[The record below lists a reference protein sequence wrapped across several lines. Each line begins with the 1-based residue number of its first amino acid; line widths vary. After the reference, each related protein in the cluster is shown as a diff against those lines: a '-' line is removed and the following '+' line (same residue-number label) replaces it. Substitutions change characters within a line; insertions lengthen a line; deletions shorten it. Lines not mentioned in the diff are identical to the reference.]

1 MDAEWLEFKLRM
13 EDLMKE
19 ARQVV
24 GLDAP
29 DMNPLNAD
37 CGEYSNKFEMMNT
50 LGESLICCLLDALE
64 VSGLQRGTLESI
76 EEGEKMYLVLESEES
91 CEFEKKI
98 EKKTARGEPGTSGSV
113 PGIISFITRTYDV
126 HDLWVF
132 NFKYSHSCHLSRK
145 KKSPSASSSSS
156 KTLVWSGSGH
166 KSIHWPRE
174 RGPRPKKTVNNP
186 IEVDITWLARHVKGR
201 SLFRI
206 NTEAAACPTL
216 NEEVNT
222 LSKRAELIKE
232 WCQSVSD
239 YIVGISELSETDDDQ
254 IDHDD
259 DERTDSLKLS
269 LSPLVV
275 SEADAVVIREDHR
288 NSLLIKIAELSKCYK
303 TALYKNATLITFQER
318 FVHLA
323 CGDVISS
330 VKSFES
336 SIDFMD
342 RMTMRILTESL
353 QTKFSSDEF
362 GVAFQYFKKRLFA
375 RKYRPVPFLDQ
386 IRTGRNHPEGFLRI
400 TDDAGKL
407 MEVDRRL
414 VSLSSSVSPEIL
426 IPITASA
433 RVTLPVKEGNV
444 SVNCFVNQKVSG
456 EAESQTFNIGLR
468 AEQLSSFIVV
478 LGKMAGA
485 GMMIP
490 SHAAILRNRDDL
502 TIPLVLSE
510 IPSAKEFKDAIESLS
525 PEQKRF
531 AEAYRSMQLDGTL
544 FSIAIIQIKPQMEVV
559 LNLPEGSLAKEV
571 ELSEKLLKMMTTDGL
586 SSDLL
591 SASKSCSDPLLD
603 VRRNIDRIDGLLQQE
618 RDEILREQ
626 ERLRRIEEEKKRQ
639 EQKRLEA
646 ERRWKEMERRQRVDG
661 ANLENILCASRE
673 LQSTARTF
681 KRAARKSKGF
691 GFGMPTISMPSISG
705 LSSSMSSRAMK
716 KCESIRVED
725 CMEAMTEEGAAFYQE
740 GECVSKSAECTL
752 DGIVS
757 GLNDEQE
764 KCQQNVEMEGDV
776 DKVQDNNKD
785 QDTREDEEGG
795 ESKPTA
801 IESAATDKWDFSKI
815 PSILEQKFS
824 STTETAAAL
833 RPVTLKTGDCWSKL
847 AFSSILDSRGEVA
860 SLSGL
865 SLKSEKEAAFNLL
878 DALTKSGTV
887 AVKEVS
893 VSILFGFSHSWAE
906 SILKTVAKRNRNPLE
921 IAANTA
927 LELARTLHDVH
938 DIAGCD

>member
-646 ERRWKEMERRQRVDG
+646 ERRRKEMERQRAMRECMRKEKMVELT
-661 ANLENILCASRE
+661 NCSMQLENIS
-673 LQSTARTF
+673 
-681 KRAARKSKGF
+681 
-691 GFGMPTISMPSISG
+691 
-705 LSSSMSSRAMK
+705 
-716 KCESIRVED
+716 
-725 CMEAMTEEGAAFYQE
+725 CMMQR
-740 GECVSKSAECTL
+740 
-752 DGIVS
+752 
-757 GLNDEQE
+757 N
-764 KCQQNVEMEGDV
+764 
-776 DKVQDNNKD
+776 
-785 QDTREDEEGG
+785 EGG
-795 ESKPTA
+795 KKWS
-801 IESAATDKWDFSKI
+801 DK
-815 PSILEQKFS
+815 EQ
-824 STTETAAAL
+824 
-833 RPVTLKTGDCWSKL
+833 
-847 AFSSILDSRGEVA
+847 
-860 SLSGL
+860 
-865 SLKSEKEAAFNLL
+865 
-878 DALTKSGTV
+878 
-887 AVKEVS
+887 
-893 VSILFGFSHSWAE
+893 
-906 SILKTVAKRNRNPLE
+906 
-921 IAANTA
+921 
-927 LELARTLHDVH
+927 
-938 DIAGCD
+938 